1 MLTEQ
6 VQRRERLK
14 LERTKR
20 QKEYLDMILFPI
32 EHLARPI
39 LDQLIEID
47 ANDFFMNPVTS
58 EEAPDYASI
67 IDKPM
72 YFSKIQSKLN
82 AHEYTRLDEFKA
94 DVELIWEN
102 CMTYNTPSSK
112 YYRVACKLK
121 KTANELFEVAD
132 KKMESYDL
140 DNGILNA
147 PIDESIFDYEA
158 GDEAEIRIEG
168 TLADISA
175 TVPVRSRPRSQL
187 PMITAT
193 TTKELE
199 DMARKVPSRRSGRG
213 RTKNVE
219 TENYTI
225 RESMT
230 QDEADIVRPT
240 VPSQGLDKGIQ
251 TDTYLLLSLLKQFQ
265 SAEEI
270 QKLEAQ
276 MDEDKNKQDTAPE
289 VEPSAPTVVE
299 AEPAVIAKA
308 QNVPSMPQEDKKED
322 TVTDN
327 LSLQYITEGKEQQ
340 TPQDIVKDKPA
351 EPALEVIDVIGTDI
365 PDHPQQTHKE
375 LEDRS
380 ISKPAEVHPMH
391 KHPTDSTSSLYQ
403 QQQQQEQQQQEQQEQ
418 QQQQQQQQNK
428 KRPRRSLSTAVP
440 VRATRSRGLESTV
453 EELKNRKRMS
463 HEARELFASVLH
475 LEKQV
480 EKAKP
485 YSSKPAA
492 VGWAYLES
500 DDEEGHKSGEEQ
512 VEETIEPIKKS
523 SKKRKIEPVSLDE
536 FERGQI
542 VWARVSGY
550 PSHPAK
556 VKKKK

>member
-20 QKEYLDMILFPI
+20 QKEYLDMILYPI

-72 YFSKIQSKLN
+72 YFSKIQNKLD

-140 DNGILNA
+140 DNGILNV

-158 GDEAEIRIEG
+158 GDEAEIRMEG
-168 TLADISA
+168 TLTDISA
-175 TVPVRSRPRSQL
+175 TAPVRLRERPQL
-187 PMITAT
+187 PMITT

-199 DMARKVPSRRSGRG
+199 DVARKVPSRRSGRG

-219 TENYTI
+219 TKNYTI

-230 QDEADIVRPT
+230 SDEADIVRPT
-240 VPSQGLDKGIQ
+240 APSQGLDKGVQ

-276 MDEDKNKQDTAPE
+276 MDEDKNKQGTVPE

-299 AEPAVIAKA
+299 TEPAVIAKA
-308 QNVPSMPQEDKKED
+308 QDVPSMPQEDKKED

-327 LSLQYITEGKEQQ
+327 PSVHDITEGKEQQ
-340 TPQDIVKDKPA
+340 TSQDIIKDKPA
-351 EPALEVIDVIGTDI
+351 ESALEVIDVTGDDI
-365 PDHPQQTHKE
+365 PDYPRQTHKE

-380 ISKPAEVHPMH
+380 ISKPDEVHPMH

-403 QQQQQEQQQQEQQEQ
+403 QQEQ
-418 QQQQQQQQNK
+418 QQQQQQQSK
-428 KRPRRSLSTAVP
+428 KRPCRSLSTAVP

-480 EKAKP
+480 EKVKP

-512 VEETIEPIKKS
+512 VEETIEPIKKQ

-556 VKKKK
+556 VKKKIRKVYELN

>member
-20 QKEYLDMILFPI
+20 QKEYLDMILYPI

-121 KTANELFEVAD
+121 KAANELFEVAD

-168 TLADISA
+168 TLADIAA
-175 TVPVRSRPRSQL
+175 TVPVRSRARPQL
-187 PMITAT
+187 PMITTTT

-219 TENYTI
+219 TENYII
-225 RESMT
+225 RESIT
-230 QDEADIVRPT
+230 QNEADIVRPT
-240 VPSQGLDKGIQ
+240 VPSQGLDKGVQ

-289 VEPSAPTVVE
+289 VELSAPTVVE

-327 LSLQYITEGKEQQ
+327 PSLQDITEGKEQQ
-340 TPQDIVKDKPA
+340 TPQDIIKDKPA
-351 EPALEVIDVIGTDI
+351 ESALEVIDVIGTDI
-365 PDHPQQTHKE
+365 PAHPQQTHKE

-380 ISKPAEVHPMH
+380 ICKPAEVHPMH

-403 QQQQQEQQQQEQQEQ
+403 QQQQH
-418 QQQQQQQQNK
+418 QQQQNK

-480 EKAKP
+480 EKVKP

-556 VKKKK
+556 VKKKKNKEGL

>member
-20 QKEYLDMILFPI
+20 QKEYLDMILYPI

-58 EEAPDYASI
+58 EEAPDYSSI

-72 YFSKIQSKLN
+72 YFSKIQSKLD

-132 KKMESYDL
+132 KKMKSYDL
-140 DNGILNA
+140 DNGILNT

-158 GDEAEIRIEG
+158 GDEAEIRMEG

-175 TVPVRSRPRSQL
+175 TVPVRSRERLQL
-187 PMITAT
+187 PTIITT

-199 DMARKVPSRRSGRG
+199 DMTRKVPSRRPGRG

-225 RESMT
+225 REFMT
-230 QDEADIVRPT
+230 PDETDIVRPT
-240 VPSQGLDKGIQ
+240 IPSQGLDKGVQ
-251 TDTYLLLSLLKQFQ
+251 TDMYLLLPLLKQFQ
-265 SAEEI
+265 SDEEI

-276 MDEDKNKQDTAPE
+276 MDEDRNKQDTAPE
-289 VEPSAPTVVE
+289 VEPNAPTVVE
-299 AEPAVIAKA
+299 TEPVVIAKA
-308 QNVPSMPQEDKKED
+308 QNVPSMPQEDMKED
-322 TVTDN
+322 TVTD
-327 LSLQYITEGKEQQ
+327 SPSVQDITEGKEQQ
-340 TPQDIVKDKPA
+340 TPQDIIKDKPA
-351 EPALEVIDVIGTDI
+351 KSALEVNDVIGTDI
-365 PDHPQQTHKE
+365 PEHPQQTDKG
-375 LEDRS
+375 LEDRF

-391 KHPTDSTSSLYQ
+391 KHPTDSTSSLH
-403 QQQQQEQQQQEQQEQ
+403 Q
-418 QQQQQQQQNK
+418 QQQQQQQQQQNQNK
-428 KRPRRSLSTAVP
+428 KRPRRSLSTAIP

-480 EKAKP
+480 EKVKP

-512 VEETIEPIKKS
+512 VEETIEPIKKP

-556 VKKKK
+556 VKKKKNK